1 MTTEV
6 EQLAICGGPPA
17 KRTPALPMYPGGMA
31 MGQEEEDAV
40 VDLIR
45 RKQLFRYGEDNSGP
59 SKALEFEEAFA
70 RLTGVAYARAVTS
83 GTAALICSLVAAGI
97 GPGDEVIVPAFTWI
111 ATATAVIAVGG
122 IPVIAEVDRSLTL
135 DPDDVR
141 RKLTTYTRAI
151 IPVHMRGAPAAMDAI
166 MTIAEERGLAVIE
179 DVAQAVG
186 GSYRGRRLGSIGHLG
201 AFSFQ
206 YNKIITTGEGGMI
219 TTNKLDLW
227 ARASAFHD
235 PTYVGDEQRDPRLQ
249 ELCPLPGQNYRA
261 SEIMGA
267 LGLVQLG
274 RLEGLLAR
282 MRESKRRIRAGL
294 AGIPG
299 LELRSIHDEAGDTA
313 ICVIMFLPTADAA
326 LKLSFALGAE
336 NVPSFLLYHPN
347 MVDHHVY
354 AHWDP
359 VLNKVSCS
367 AANFPWGPAFY
378 RGDVRYS
385 KEMCPRTL
393 DLLGRAVHIDV
404 NPLLTDEDVEGTI
417 AAVRKVARTIL

>member
-1 MTTEV
+1 MTAEV

-31 MGQEEEDAV
+31 IGQEEEDAV
-40 VDLIR
+40 IDLIR
-45 RKQLFRYGEDNSGP
+45 RKRLFRYSGLDSDP
-59 SKALEFEEAFA
+59 SKVLELEEAFA
-70 RLTGVAYARAVTS
+70 RHTGVHYTRAVTS
-83 GTAALICSLVAAGI
+83 ATAALICSLVAAGI

-111 ATATAVIAVGG
+111 ATANAVITVGG

-141 RKLTTYTRAI
+141 RKLTTRTRAI

-166 MTIAEERGLAVIE
+166 MAIAAERGLAVIE

-186 GSYRGRRLGSIGHLG
+186 GSYRGKRLGSIGHLG

-219 TTNKLDLW
+219 TTNDRDLW
-227 ARASAFHD
+227 ARASAYHD
-235 PTYVGDEQRDPRLQ
+235 PTYIGDERDPRLP
-249 ELCPLPGQNYRA
+249 ELPPLPGQNYRA

-282 MRESKRRIRAGL
+282 MRERKRRIRAGL
-294 AGIPG
+294 AGFPG
-299 LELRSIHDEAGDTA
+299 IELRSIHDEAGDTA

-336 NVPSFLLYHPN
+336 NVRSYLLYHPN
-347 MVDHHVY
+347 LVDHHVY
-354 AHWDP
+354 AHWET
-359 VLNKVSCS
+359 VLSKASCS

-378 RGDVRYS
+378 SGNVAYS

-417 AAVRKVARTIL
+417 AAVQKVTRTIL